1 MEFWWILLI
10 FICGILVGFVN
21 TIAGSGSF
29 LTLPLLIEAGLPAP
43 IANGSN
49 RVSILL
55 QTITGLLTF
64 RKEKMLDL
72 RNALFLSI
80 TVIPGAIG
88 GAIVATDI
96 PKDQM
101 EKVIGF
107 IMVGFLLVS
116 LLAPSKL
123 LKEQEHKENIRL
135 RLWHYIIFLFIGIYG
150 GFIQAGVGIFMLF
163 GLVLGPGYDLV
174 RANAI
179 KLFLTCIFTP
189 FALIVYIYNDQ
200 VEWTP
205 ALILAGGSMIGAYL
219 GARFAVKKGSAA
231 IRWLLIF
238 IIAATATKMIFF

>member
-1 MEFWWILLI
+1 MEWWWLILI

-29 LTLPLLIEAGLPAP
+29 LTLPLLIEAGMPAP
-43 IANGSN
+43 VANGSN

-64 RKEKMLDL
+64 RKEKMLDFH
-72 RNALFLSI
+72 NAFLLSI
-80 TVIPGAIG
+80 TVIPGAVG
-88 GAIVATDI
+88 GAIIAADI
-96 PKDQM
+96 PKEIM
-101 EKVIGF
+101 EKAIGF
-107 IMVGFLLVS
+107 IMIAFLLIS
-116 LLAPSKL
+116 LLAPSKI
-123 LKEQEHKENIRL
+123 LKDLQLNQSIRL
-135 RLWHYIIFLFIGIYG
+135 KLGHYIIFFFIGIYG

-189 FALIVYIYNDQ
+189 FALIVYIYNDMID
-200 VEWTP
+200 WKP
-205 ALILAGGSMIGAYL
+205 AIILAGGSMIGAWV

-238 IIAATATKMIFF
+238 IIAATAIKMIFF